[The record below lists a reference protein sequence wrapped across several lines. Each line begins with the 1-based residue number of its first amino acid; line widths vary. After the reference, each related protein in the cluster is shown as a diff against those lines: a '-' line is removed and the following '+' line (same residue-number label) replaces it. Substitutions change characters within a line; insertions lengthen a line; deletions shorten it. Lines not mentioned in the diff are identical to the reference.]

1 MIRFSHIKSIYI
13 KYIDDLYAY
22 ATHLGFD
29 EHIVMDAI
37 HDVFYKLCINS
48 TPTSLEEITN
58 MKLYLFRALKNR
70 LIDIMQRTNK
80 KYTEILSCGEDVHE
94 KMSLRLNVTVED
106 ELIQEED
113 REEIRRKVEKV
124 LNRLTGRQ
132 REVIYL
138 RYIQEHSYEE
148 VAKLMQITVESCR
161 NLTSKAINKMK
172 ETAPL
177 PLSV

>member
-1 MIRFSHIKSIYI
+1 
-13 KYIDDLYAY
+13 
-22 ATHLGFD
+22 
-29 EHIVMDAI
+29 
-37 HDVFYKLCINS
+37 
-48 TPTSLEEITN
+48 
-58 MKLYLFRALKNR
+58 
-70 LIDIMQRTNK
+70 
-80 KYTEILSCGEDVHE
+80 
-94 KMSLRLNVTVED
+94 MSLRLNVTVED

-161 NLTSKAINKMK
+161 NLTSKAIR
-172 ETAPL
+172 
-177 PLSV
+177 